1 MKSFQEIHQKA
12 VQAAQRFKKAEAD
25 LISVLQEIESSKTFF
40 KLGYT
45 SLFQYVVQSLQ
56 LSESVASNF
65 ITVSR
70 KAKEFSAL
78 QAAID
83 EGKIT
88 VSKARKV
95 TAVLTPENQK
105 EWVDKAV
112 ELPQKK
118 LEEQVAIV
126 APETKALNGVKP
138 IAENLSQL
146 KVGIS
151 KELEEKLK
159 RVQDLESQRTRRA
172 VKLSETLEALVD
184 LYLEKKDPVKKAERV
199 LKRDADAC
207 VARHVTQVS
216 QSDTGQIPAKTKHQV
231 TLRDGRQCT
240 HTENGKR
247 CEARRWL
254 DVHHIIL
261 RSQGGTNAL
270 ENLATLCSAHHRM
283 EHKVA

>member
-95 TAVLTPENQK
+95 
-105 EWVDKAV
+105 KAV

-216 QSDTGQIPAKTKHQV
+216 QSDTGQIPAKTKYQV

>member
-12 VQAAQRFKKAEAD
+12 VEAAQRFKKAEAD
-25 LISVLQEIESSKTFF
+25 LISILQEVESSKTFF

-70 KAKEFSAL
+70 KAKEFPAL

-105 EWVDKAV
+105 EWVDKAI
-112 ELPQKK
+112 ELSQKK
-118 LEEQVAIV
+118 LEEQVAVV
-126 APETKALNGVKP
+126 APETKIQNGVKP
-138 IAENLSQL
+138 VAENLSQL

-207 VARHVTQVS
+207 VARHVDRVD
-216 QSDTGQIPAKTKHQV
+216 QSDNGPIPAKTKHQV
-231 TLRDGRQCT
+231 TFRDGCQCT

-247 CEARRWL
+247 CENRRWL

-270 ENLATLCSAHHRM
+270 ENLRTLCSAHHRM
-283 EHKVA
+283 EHQAA

>member
-1 MKSFQEIHQKA
+1 MKPFQEIHQKA
-12 VQAAQRFKKAEAD
+12 VEAARRFKKAEAD
-25 LISVLQEIESSKTFF
+25 LISVLQEVESSKTFV

-45 SLFQYVVQSLQ
+45 SLFQYVVHSLQ

-70 KAKEFSAL
+70 KAKEFPAL

-83 EGKIT
+83 DGKIT

-95 TAVLTPENQK
+95 TAVLTPENQE
-105 EWVDKAV
+105 EWMDKAI
-112 ELPQKK
+112 ELPQRK

-126 APETKALNGVKP
+126 APETKVQNGVKA
-138 IAENLSQL
+138 IAEDLSQL

-151 KELEEKLK
+151 KKLEEKLR

-207 VARHVTQVS
+207 VARHANQAD
-216 QSDTGQIPAKTKHQV
+216 QSDTGPIPAKTEHQV
-231 TLRDGRQCT
+231 NLRDGGRCA
-240 HTENGKR
+240 HFEDGKR
-247 CEARRWL
+247 CENRRWL
-254 DVHHIIL
+254 EIHHIVP
-261 RSQGGTNAL
+261 REHGGTNVL
-270 ENLATLCSAHHRM
+270 ENLITLCSAHHRM
-283 EHKVA
+283 EHKAA

>member
-25 LISVLQEIESSKTFF
+25 LISVLQEVESSKTFF

-56 LSESVASNF
+56 LSESVAANF

-70 KAKEFSAL
+70 KAKEFPAL
-78 QAAID
+78 QNAID
-83 EGKIT
+83 EGKLT

-105 EWVDKAV
+105 EWVDKAI

-118 LEEQVAIV
+118 LEEQVAVV
-126 APETKALNGVKP
+126 APETKVQNGVKP
-138 IAENLSQL
+138 VAENLSQL

-151 KELEEKLK
+151 KQLEEKLK

-184 LYLEKKDPVKKAERV
+184 LYLEKKDPVKKADRA

-207 VARHVTQVS
+207 VARHANQAD
-216 QSDTGQIPAKTKHQV
+216 QSDTGPIPAKTKHQA
-231 TLRDGRQCT
+231 TFRDGGQCT
-240 HTENGKR
+240 HTDGRKR
-247 CEARRWL
+247 CENRRWL
-254 DVHHIIL
+254 DVHHIIP
-261 RSQGGTNAL
+261 RSHGGTNTL
-270 ENLATLCSAHHRM
+270 ENLRTLCSAHHRM
-283 EHKVA
+283 EHKAA